1 MRRQN
6 SSGSNSNDLS
16 GTSVALP
23 ERGRVELVASFQGW
37 STAPKL
43 PNPPTPRWR
52 LRATL
57 LFLVQEWKGGGGGV
71 GGGGLGGLGLLTV
84 GARPE

>member
-1 MRRQN
+1 M
-6 SSGSNSNDLS
+6 
-16 GTSVALP
+16 
-23 ERGRVELVASFQGW
+23 ELVASFQGW

-52 LRATL
+52 LKATL
-57 LFLVQEWKGGGGGV
+57 LFLVQEWKGEGGR
-71 GGGGLGGLGLLTV
+71 GGGLGELGLLTV